1 MKIIN
6 LREYYPFYNADV
18 FLEVSDEVAS
28 ILEDDKRRQINY
40 EQYIRDNK
48 AFYSLDAGDGIEASA
63 LHKPEQPDEA
73 MLRQERDEFL
83 YAAWASLSKKQ
94 RQRIYAHVVMG
105 VQQAEIAK
113 KEGVC
118 KSTVSESISSGLKKL
133 REVLKNVC
141 NDPNFWPI
149 FL

>member
-6 LREYYPFYNADV
+6 LREYYPFYSTNV

-48 AFYSLDAGDGIEASA
+48 AFYSLDTGDGIEAA
-63 LHKPEQPDEA
+63 AIHKPEQPDEA
-73 MLRQERDEFL
+73 IFRRERDELL
-83 YAAWASLSKKQ
+83 YAALASLPEKQ

-105 VQQAEIAK
+105 VQQADIAK
-113 KEGVC
+113 EDGVC
-118 KSTVSESISSGLKKL
+118 KSTVSESISNGLKKL
-133 REVLKNVC
+133 RGLLKKL
-141 NDPNFWPI
+141 P
-149 FL
+149 

>member
-6 LREYYPFYNADV
+6 LREYYPFYYADV

-48 AFYSLDAGDGIEASA
+48 AFYSLNAGDGIEVSV

-94 RQRIYAHVVMG
+94 RQRIYAHVVIG

-118 KSTVSESISSGLKKL
+118 KSTVSESISSGLKKS
-133 REVLKNVC
+133 RELLKKY
-141 NDPNFWPI
+141 
-149 FL
+149 L

>member
-6 LREYYPFYNADV
+6 LREYYPFYSTDV
-18 FLEVSDEVAS
+18 FLEVPDEVAS

-48 AFYSLDAGDGIEASA
+48 AFYSLDTGDGIEASA

-73 MLRQERDEFL
+73 MFRQQRDERL
-83 YAAWASLSKKQ
+83 YAALASLPEKQ
-94 RQRIYAHVVMG
+94 RQRIYEHVVLG
-105 VQQAEIAK
+105 VQQADIAK

-118 KSTVSESISSGLKKL
+118 KSTVSESISNGLKRLRGFLKKL
-133 REVLKNVC
+133 L
-141 NDPNFWPI
+141 
-149 FL
+149 